1 MRQTALKSV
10 HALAQRDKRVLFIG
24 SDLGAGVLKEM
35 KAEAPDQFL
44 MEGIAEQHVI
54 GMSAGLAMEGFVP
67 YVNTIA
73 TFLTRRC
80 YEQLAIDVCLH
91 NLPVRLLASGGGA
104 VYAPLGP
111 THIALDD
118 FALLRVLPNMTIVA
132 PCDADEMTR
141 LMEASLALPGP
152 LYVRFAKGGDK
163 VVSQAARGFS
173 IGRGIEMRGAGD
185 VLFVTTGVATTAAL
199 EAADLLDEA
208 GVKAGVLHLHTVKP
222 LDQEALCDLAGGAR
236 FVITIEEHSRIGG
249 LGSAVLETLSDAGLA
264 RPVLRLGFEDRFVEG
279 YGSQAHLLQKAGLDC
294 FSIVAQTR
302 AFIARGRPGL

>member
-80 YEQLAIDVCLH
+80 YEQLAVDVCLH

-118 FALLRVLPNMTIVA
+118 FALLRVLPNMTIAA
-132 PCDADEMTR
+132 PCDADEMVR
-141 LMEASLALPGP
+141 LMQESFDLPGP
-152 LYVRFAKGGDK
+152 LYIRFAKGGDK
-163 VVSQAARGFS
+163 IISCEKRGFA
-173 IGRGIEMRGAGD
+173 IGRGIVMRDVGD
-185 VLFVTTGVATTAAL
+185 VLFVATGVATTAAL
-199 EAADLLDEA
+199 EAAEHLQRS
-208 GVKAGVLHLHTVKP
+208 GVKAGVLHVHTVKP
-222 LDQEALCDLAGGAR
+222 LDVDALCDLAGQAR
-236 FVITIEEHSRIGG
+236 FIVTVEEHSRIGG
-249 LGSAVLETLSDAGLA
+249 LGSAVLESLSDRGFTLS
-264 RPVLRLGFEDRFVEG
+264 VLRLGFEDRFVEG
-279 YGSQAHLLQKAGLDC
+279 YGSQAHLLEKAGLDGPA
-294 FSIVAQTR
+294 IAQKAL
-302 AFIARGRPGL
+302 AFIDRGRSGR